1 MSNFYPPGHPFHQ
14 SEHASQWWLNT
25 SGGSHSSDSSSL
37 GAHSSVGTLFSD
49 SANSQDRNWKNGKI
63 WTSVA
68 RDSHNCI
75 RRGWSTSS
83 SESCSSARG
92 SRVDSSPRAEAS
104 PHSSGEDPRGASSR
118 PSPSPLR
125 PVTRQSLQT
134 DRFHSLASDI
144 RAWGISTHN
153 SLRSQE
159 PNRPQPQDL
168 DLLTARH
175 WTRLSLQ
182 GRQPGSPSGLCSPR
196 FDPSAFNPP
205 HSPIRPVPYIPG
217 RAARIFGGS
226 AFRAL
231 DSLGESSSPAPCGV
245 FGGSAFQALGPL
257 GPSYTAPRNLFGG
270 AAVFP
275 CGPSTSTSPAPPGVF
290 GGSAFRAL
298 GTPPD
303 PASPAPRNLGAVPRR
318 PRDP

>member
-1 MSNFYPPGHPFHQ
+1 M
-14 SEHASQWWLNT
+14 
-25 SGGSHSSDSSSL
+25 
-37 GAHSSVGTLFSD
+37 
-49 SANSQDRNWKNGKI
+49 
-63 WTSVA
+63 A
-68 RDSHNCI
+68 RDSNNCI

-92 SRVDSSPRAEAS
+92 GWVDPCPRAETS
-104 PHSSGEDPRGASSR
+104 SHSSGEDSRGASSR

-134 DRFHSLASDI
+134 DRVQRLASDI
-144 RAWGISTHN
+144 RAWGINTHN

-168 DLLTARH
+168 DRLTARH
-175 WTRLSLQ
+175 WTRLRLQ
-182 GRQPGSPSGLCSPR
+182 DRQPGSPPVLRTSR
-196 FDPSAFNPP
+196 FDPPPFNPA
-205 HSPIRPVPYIPG
+205 HSPVRPAAYIPG
-217 RAARIFGGS
+217 RAAGVFGGS

-231 DSLGESSSPAPCGV
+231 DSLGGSSSPAPRGI

-257 GPSYTAPRNLFGG
+257 GGSTSTAPRNIFGG

-275 CGPSTSTSPAPPGVF
+275 QGPSTSTSPAPPSVF

-318 PRDP
+318 HRDY